1 MPQWQLL
8 SVIFTFVKPNAIGA
22 FLRIREQYS
31 LIPINL
37 YNYLKFE
44 KKQVI
49 EEYKT
54 KFTCLYTTFNC
65 KYMYTFKLFR

>member
-8 SVIFTFVKPNAIGA
+8 SVIFTLVKPNAIGA
-22 FLRIREQYS
+22 SLQIREQYS

-37 YNYLKFE
+37 YHYLNCE

-49 EEYKT
+49 EGYKT
-54 KFTCLYTTFNC
+54 NFTFLYTTFNC
-65 KYMYTFKLFR
+65 KCI